1 MRTVFGAALA
11 ALLFLS
17 LAPDPALAGKRKVPA
32 PVTEARLVAL
42 GFDVGDRFVGE
53 EAAVADP
60 DVLPEERRAVRAIR
74 DAIDRW
80 GRYGVT
86 DEPEKIDVV
95 IAVRGGRRDHLGG
108 GYGSSGYLGGPGGMR
123 RGSTYGGEVASS
135 DDKLTVYEWIGGR
148 VGKRLWSAQKPGGLA
163 GDPPVLFTEL
173 RKDVERAD
181 QEAKQEPAKK

>member
-1 MRTVFGAALA
+1 MSKVVGAALA

-17 LAPDPALAGKRKVPA
+17 LAPTAALAGKRKVPA
-32 PVTEARLVAL
+32 RVTDARLVAL

-60 DVLPEERRAVRAIR
+60 DVLPEERRALRVIR
-74 DAIDRW
+74 DAIGRW

-86 DEPEKIDVV
+86 GEPEKIEVV
-95 IAVRGGRRDHLGG
+95 IAVRLGRRDNLGG

-135 DDKLTVYEWIGGR
+135 DDKLTVYEWVDGR
-148 VGKRLWSAQKPGGLA
+148 VGKRLWAAQKAGGLA
-163 GDPPVLFTEL
+163 GDPPPLFAQL
-173 RKDVERAD
+173 RSDVERAD
-181 QEAKQEPAKK
+181 EAAKQEPAKK